1 MAHQT
6 ITLDG
11 DTDWPGFRR
20 EARALLARQIAPE
33 DVTWHTRASAA
44 DDLFAQLD
52 DEEASTGA
60 VSMQFTGSVSR
71 SGVDD
76 VVRDADADAVQT
88 SVVDA
93 SSHQS
98 GARSLGSASAVVPPA
113 FVRLCE
119 TVVLHEDPARFG
131 LLYRLLWRLV
141 HEPGLRGDPIDA
153 DRVRAQHMAQAVRR
167 DMHKMKAFVRFRR
180 IEQAEGEALHVA
192 WFEPIHHI
200 VEAVAPFF
208 VRRFTQMRWAI
219 LTPER
224 SLHWEPPASAHLQA
238 LPLDGEAPSDALALG
253 DATGTLT
260 FGPGAR
266 REDAPPADAGEAL
279 WLTYYRHIF
288 NPARLKLAMM
298 QKEMPRRYWRNLPEA
313 ELIAPLAAD
322 AVARSGRMIEAP
334 ATRPA
339 RRIVPLARPAVQQ
352 LTMPSASSSTA
363 TWSADPVEALAQLK
377 DATQRCRECP
387 IGAHATQSVFGEGP
401 VRAALM
407 VVGEQP
413 GDQEDLRGRPF
424 VGPSGRLFDRAVA
437 DLGWTREAIYVTNAV
452 KHFKFELRGK
462 RRIHKT
468 PTQQEAATCLH
479 WLESEMAQ
487 VQPRALVALGA
498 TAARALLGRPVAVMK
513 ERGQWHTGPRGERVL
528 VTLHPSALLRGD
540 PAEHEAAYAQWL
552 DDLTLATP
560 LAQASA

>member
-1 MAHQT
+1 MIDIMATQT

-20 EARALLARQIAPE
+20 EARRLLAGQVPPD
-33 DVTWHTRASAA
+33 DVVWHTRESAEL
-44 DDLFAQLD
+44 DLFASLD
-52 DEEASTGA
+52 AAPVLPPAIAGDATSAATVATPGDPP
-60 VSMQFTGSVSR
+60 SSIGSQQ
-71 SGVDD
+71 
-76 VVRDADADAVQT
+76 ALP
-88 SVVDA
+88 
-93 SSHQS
+93 H
-98 GARSLGSASAVVPPA
+98 LGSASAVVPPA

-119 TVVLHEDPARFG
+119 TVVLHEDPARFS

-141 HEPGLRGDPIDA
+141 HEPGLRDDPIDA

-167 DMHKMKAFVRFRR
+167 DMHKMKAFVRFRS
-180 IEQAEGEALHVA
+180 IEQADGAATLHVA
-192 WFEPIHHI
+192 WFEPFHHI

-224 SLHWEPPASAHLQA
+224 SLRWEPAAA
-238 LPLDGEAPSDALALG
+238 AAE
-253 DATGTLT
+253 GTLT

-266 REDAPPADAGEAL
+266 REDAPTADAGEAL

-313 ELIAPLAAD
+313 ELITPLSVEAM
-322 AVARSGRMIEAP
+322 ARSGRMIEAP
-334 ATRPA
+334 ASTPA
-339 RRIVPLARPAVQQ
+339 RRIAPVSHLRKRP
-352 LTMPSASSSTA
+352 STA
-363 TWSADPVEALAQLK
+363 GQDLQNLQDLSLPGLASPLDDAGMALTLSDDPAQALRQLK
-377 DATQRCRECP
+377 EATQRCRECP
-387 IGAHATQSVFGEGP
+387 IGAHATQAVFGEGP
-401 VRAALM
+401 LRSALM

-424 VGPSGRLFDRAVA
+424 VGPSGQLFDRAVA
-437 DLGWTREAIYVTNAV
+437 DLGWTRDAIYVTNAV

-468 PTQQEAATCLH
+468 PSQQEAATCLH
-479 WLESEMAQ
+479 WLESEMRQ
-487 VQPRALVALGA
+487 VRPQALVALGA
-498 TAARALLGRPVAVMK
+498 TAARALLRRPVAVMK
-513 ERGQWHTGPRGERVL
+513 ERGQWHTGPHGEQVL

-540 PAEHEAAYAQWL
+540 PAQHEEAYARWL
-552 DDLTLATP
+552 EDLSL
-560 LAQASA
+560 ASAFMRSEA

>member
-1 MAHQT
+1 MATQT

-20 EARALLARQIAPE
+20 EARGLLARQVPPD
-33 DVTWHTRASAA
+33 DVVWHTRDSVELDLFASLPDEPASAA
-44 DDLFAQLD
+44 SAV
-52 DEEASTGA
+52 DESAKTEASVA
-60 VSMQFTGSVSR
+60 P
-71 SGVDD
+71 
-76 VVRDADADAVQT
+76 VR
-88 SVVDA
+88 A
-93 SSHQS
+93 SSTPH
-98 GARSLGSASAVVPPA
+98 LGSASAVVPPA

-141 HEPGLRGDPIDA
+141 HEPGLRDDPIDA

-167 DMHKMKAFVRFRR
+167 DMHKMKAFVRFRT
-180 IEQAEGEALHVA
+180 IEQADGGAPLHVA
-192 WFEPIHHI
+192 WFEPFHHI

-224 SLHWEPPASAHLQA
+224 SLRWEPAAA
-238 LPLDGEAPSDALALG
+238 GKE
-253 DATGTLT
+253 GTLT
-260 FGPGAR
+260 FGPAAR

-313 ELIAPLAAD
+313 ELITPLSVEAM
-322 AVARSGRMIEAP
+322 ARSGRMIDAP
-334 ATRPA
+334 ASTPA
-339 RRIVPLARPAVQQ
+339 RRIAPVAHLRERATRSAQEVPVP
-352 LTMPSASSSTA
+352 
-363 TWSADPVEALAQLK
+363 ALATVSAAPPLVLSDEPARALIQLK
-377 DATQRCRECP
+377 EATQRCRECP
-387 IGAHATQSVFGEGP
+387 IGAHATQVVFGEGP
-401 VRAALM
+401 VHAALM

-468 PTQQEAATCLH
+468 PTQHEAATCLH
-479 WLESEMAQ
+479 WLESEMRQ
-487 VQPRALVALGA
+487 VRPRALVALGA
-498 TAARALLGRPVAVMK
+498 TAARALLGRPVAIMK
-513 ERGQWHTGPRGERVL
+513 ERGQWHTGPRGEKVL

-540 PAEHEAAYAQWL
+540 PAQHEEAYARWL
-552 DDLTLATP
+552 EDLALASTVVR
-560 LAQASA
+560 AAA